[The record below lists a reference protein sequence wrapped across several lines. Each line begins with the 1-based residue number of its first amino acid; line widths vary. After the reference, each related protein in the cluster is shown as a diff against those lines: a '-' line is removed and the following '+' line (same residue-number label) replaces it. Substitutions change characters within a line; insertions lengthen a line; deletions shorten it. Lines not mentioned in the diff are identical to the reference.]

1 MTPAVTSDE
10 LWMLSFYRVS
20 EIGGALFFG
29 RLARTLTPGI
39 IQNDLTRHFADEAR
53 HAALW
58 TACIEQI
65 GGGVVRLD
73 NAYQDRYLAAAGIP
87 ANLME
92 ILAITQ
98 VFEQRVL
105 RQYSHHLA
113 MPDIHPA
120 VYATLTKIMEDEKW
134 HIEWIRR
141 ELKRM
146 EDERGEETVRAAL
159 RRFQAAD
166 QSIYDALAAE
176 NEDRI
181 AYVAKK
187 RLTAAPQLLSL

>member
-1 MTPAVTSDE
+1 MTLAVSSDE

-29 RLARTLTPGI
+29 RLARTIKPGPV
-39 IQNDLTRHFADEAR
+39 QSDLTRHFADEAR

-58 TACIEQI
+58 ARCIEAV
-65 GGGVVRLD
+65 GGETVAIES
-73 NAYQDRYLAAAGIP
+73 AYQDRYLAAAGIP

-92 ILAITQ
+92 IFALTQ

-105 RQYSHHLA
+105 RQYSHHLMMA
-113 MPDIHPA
+113 DLHPA
-120 VYATLTKIMEDEKW
+120 VREALTTIMEDEKW

-146 EDERGEETVRAAL
+146 EGEWGADAIRATV

-166 QSIYDALAAE
+166 QSVYDALTAE
-176 NEDRI
+176 NEDRL
-181 AYVAKK
+181 AYVTRR
-187 RLTAAPQLLSL
+187 RLAAAPA

>member
-1 MTPAVTSDE
+1 MTLTITDDE
-10 LWMLSFYRVS
+10 LWILSFYRAS
-20 EIGGALFFG
+20 EISGALFFG
-29 RLARTLTPGI
+29 RLARSLKPGT
-39 IQNDLTRHFADEAR
+39 IQNDLTKHFSDEAR
-53 HAALW
+53 HAVLW
-58 TACIEQI
+58 TACVAEV
-65 GGGVVRLD
+65 GGEPLRLD

-92 ILAITQ
+92 VLAITQ

-113 MPDIHPA
+113 MTGIHPA
-120 VYATLTKIMEDEKW
+120 VHRTLTQIMEDEKW

-141 ELKRM
+141 ELKGM
-146 EDERGEETVRAAL
+146 EAEWGHESIRETL
-159 RRFQAAD
+159 KRFQAAD
-166 QSIYDALAAE
+166 QSIYDALVAE

-187 RLTAAPQLLSL
+187 RLAIPSPASPS